1 VRIIGY
7 NWIMRVNMVKIICVV
22 LAFIAISAFFHFYFE
37 KEGDPDIFYH
47 FKHAEIYTE
56 NGIFYNEFPW
66 LPYTIIGQNNSD
78 QWYGFHLLL
87 IPFTYFQDRIFGL
100 KLAGAFI
107 TTAFLLMFYFALQ
120 ILKTG
125 REFFWTL
132 FMFFSAP
139 PVFFHLLLIRPH
151 VISTG
156 LAALLFAMLVAGYG
170 NISVFAVSLLVSWL
184 HPNLFWLPI
193 LIVGVMML
201 LGFYREKKIMWQNF
215 FSVLGGIFVGLLLT
229 PNPIDTIKTIITNV
243 FGSVF
248 STFSGI
254 SLDLGKELK
263 PVILE
268 DAWIFLF
275 FLAIWAVVF
284 LKILNFK
291 KRYSFEFSKNFSGI
305 AGASALSVIFFLM
318 AILLVRRAADLW
330 IVFGTIF
337 IAIILG
343 VFLESYAVS
352 DRKRIATNSFLMV
365 MAFFIVIFGGAIYAS
380 NIELF
385 GWDGRD
391 FEAVSRW
398 LSDNSRNQD
407 IIVNASWDYF
417 PFLFFWNSKNY
428 YASGVDPIFLYAA
441 NKRLWAEAEILR
453 FGDVSHASQVLKDFG
468 SEYIFVTKQNESKL
482 YNSLLKEQ
490 NFIVGFED
498 AKFAVFKLKTSRFVQ
513 NQGFIGVRDNLMKI
527 RRGSRYY
534 RIK

>member
-1 VRIIGY
+1 
-7 NWIMRVNMVKIICVV
+7 MVKSICVV

-215 FSVLGGIFVGLLLT
+215 FSVLGGIFVGFLLT
-229 PNPIDTIKTIITNV
+229 PNPIGTAKTIFIEV
-243 FGSVF
+243 FGSPL
-248 STFSGI
+248 TNLSGVN
-254 SLDLGKELK
+254 LNLGTELM
-263 PVILE
+263 PLE
-268 DAWIFLF
+268 MIDIWIFLIF
-275 FLAIWAVVF
+275 AVLWAVALMIAYKNKSKLVVKASGGLSILF
-284 LKILNFK
+284 L
-291 KRYSFEFSKNFSGI
+291 
-305 AGASALSVIFFLM
+305 LM
-318 AILLVRRAADLW
+318 TLLLIRRVMDLW
-330 IVFGTIF
+330 IVFGSVF
-337 IAIILG
+337 IAVTFASLISEFSKKG
-343 VFLESYAVS
+343 E
-352 DRKRIATNSFLMV
+352 KRIALNSV
-365 MAFFIVIFGGAIYAS
+365 FITCLIFILIFGSFVYS
-380 NIELF
+380 VKNERE
-385 GWDGRD
+385 GWDVGD
-391 FEAVSRW
+391 FKNTSHW
-398 LSDNSRNQD
+398 LSENSAED
-407 IIVNASWDYF
+407 DLVINASWDYF
-417 PFLFFWNSKNY
+417 PVLFFWNTKNY
-428 YASGVDPIFLYAA
+428 YLSGTDPFLLYTA
-441 NKRLWAEAEILR
+441 NKVFWAKAEILR
-453 FGDVSHASQVLKDFG
+453 LGDDSHAKQYMQDLNSNFILLTKLKEG
-468 SEYIFVTKQNESKL
+468 ELYSKL
-482 YNSLLKEQ
+482 LK
-490 NFIVGFED
+490 NPDFAVGFED
-498 AKFAVFKLKTSRFVQ
+498 DKVAVFKLKH
-513 NQGFIGVRDNLMKI
+513 
-527 RRGSRYY
+527 
-534 RIK
+534 